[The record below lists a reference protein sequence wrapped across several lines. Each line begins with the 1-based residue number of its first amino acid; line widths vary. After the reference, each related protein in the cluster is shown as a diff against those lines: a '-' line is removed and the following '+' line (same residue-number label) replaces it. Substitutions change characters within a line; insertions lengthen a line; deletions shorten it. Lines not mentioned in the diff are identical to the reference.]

1 MAQKTTSRPT
11 TLTRA
16 AQSYARQG
24 RDSPEVPNKKGY
36 RRPNPPDWLPDWQD
50 LSRYPDPKTA
60 PMRRWAWEFLRR
72 NEEYQRDAGPILA
85 SNRMHDARLHRAL
98 AEGKVDDAHTLW
110 DRMKELGADE
120 TETDDSIRRTAE
132 LARKWALSRGT
143 IPDPANDRAWNEDE
157 FEIEGSSCHAYPAR
171 WAFTTGKPCQ
181 FMARPKNPNEI
192 AVVLDLSRPLQSQ
205 FESVRRLLSRLQ
217 DKYVKWGYV
226 EPSRIRGRSR
236 NPALLLNYLRAFD
249 AAARG
254 YRANDVVGVL
264 YPDCH
269 NEYPDRAASKQFH
282 EHVEAAKSLI
292 EGDYRW
298 LKIEYRPPRRK

>member
-1 MAQKTTSRPT
+1 MATKTTSRPA
-11 TLTRA
+11 TLNRA
-16 AQSYARQG
+16 ARSRKSQG
-24 RDSPEVPNKKGY
+24 RADPIATNMKEHRGPKAPN
-36 RRPNPPDWLPDWQD
+36 WLPDWQD
-50 LSRYPDPKTA
+50 LSRYPDPKTS

-85 SNRMHDARLHRAL
+85 LDKMHDARLHRAI
-98 AEGKVDDAHTLW
+98 AEGEVDDIHTLW
-110 DRMKELGADE
+110 DRMKEFGADE
-120 TETDDSIRRTAE
+120 TETDDLIRRTAR
-132 LARKWALSRGT
+132 LSRKWALSRGT
-143 IPDPANDRAWNEDE
+143 IPDPANDQAWNEDE
-157 FEIEGSSCHAYPAR
+157 FEIEGSFCHAYPAR

-205 FESVRRLLSRLQ
+205 LESARQLLSRLQ
-217 DKYVKWGYV
+217 DKYVKCGYV
-226 EPSRIRGRSR
+226 EASRIRGRSR

-254 YRANDVVGVL
+254 YRANDVVGIL
-264 YPDCH
+264 YPDCD

-292 EGDYRW
+292 AGDYRW
-298 LKIEYRPPRRK
+298 LKIEHRPTRRK